1 MSSGTQIEQIPADSS
16 TQPGSYWRNA
26 LMLFLASFL
35 ALYFELVV
43 IRYLSTE
50 IRVFAYLK
58 NLALVASFFGIG
70 LGMILADPRRTK
82 KNLFPL
88 FASVL
93 FLSAAFASK
102 LRLTHLLVP

>member
-1 MSSGTQIEQIPADSS
+1 MSSSVDVQATESVEQSHD
-16 TQPGSYWRNA
+16 TCGRNV

-70 LGMILADPRRTK
+70 LGMIVVVPHKAK
-82 KNLFPL
+82 KKLFLL
-88 FASVL
+88 FLSVL
-93 FLSAAFASK
+93 FLISAFAA
-102 LRLTHLLVP
+102 

>member
-1 MSSGTQIEQIPADSS
+1 MTRKIAANSSVRLEQEVTSGNKASQHV
-16 TQPGSYWRNA
+16 TT
-26 LMLFLASFL
+26 LFLASFL

-70 LGMILADPRRTK
+70 LGMIVADAHKTK

-88 FASVL
+88 FAAVL
-93 FLSAAFASK
+93 FLLAAFAPR
-102 LRLTHLLVP
+102 LRLTHL